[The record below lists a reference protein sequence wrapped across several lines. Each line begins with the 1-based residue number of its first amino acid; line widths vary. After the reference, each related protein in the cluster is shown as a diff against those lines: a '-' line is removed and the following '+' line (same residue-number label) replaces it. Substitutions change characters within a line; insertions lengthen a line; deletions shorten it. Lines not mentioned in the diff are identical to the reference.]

1 MSQNWKTFG
10 KTSTMQQEAEMDCK
24 RKHKSEQLRGWVAE
38 YVDEGMVEEF
48 WEDLQSI
55 LKEERDKFVQMA
67 RNYSDVLE
75 RMKNEA

>member
-10 KTSTMQQEAEMDCK
+10 KTSTMQQEAEMDRK
-24 RKHKSEQLRGWVAE
+24 RKSDQLRGWVAE